1 MSSDC
6 ALIIALASSSK
17 SGSAAISRTW
27 RDFGDGVLGE
37 EEPLLE
43 DELEEFACV
52 KNELKL
58 KAPGMGGLDQVMLA
72 REPRK
77 DRAGAW
83 SSGSSTSSSIMDEL
97 IFATGAC
104 ADLALTNEGELERK

>member
-6 ALIIALASSSK
+6 ALMIALASSSR
-17 SGSAAISRTW
+17 SGSAASSRAW
-27 RDFGDGVLGE
+27 RGFGEGVLGE

-77 DRAGAW
+77 DRVGAW
-83 SSGSSTSSSIMDEL
+83 SSGSSTSSSAMDEL
-97 IFATGAC
+97 MFAPGAC
-104 ADLALTNEGELERK
+104 ADPALMNEGVLGKR